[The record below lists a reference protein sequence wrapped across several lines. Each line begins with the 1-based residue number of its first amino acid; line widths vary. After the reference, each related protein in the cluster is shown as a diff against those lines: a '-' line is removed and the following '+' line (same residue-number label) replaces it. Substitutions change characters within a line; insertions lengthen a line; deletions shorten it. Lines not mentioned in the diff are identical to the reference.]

1 MSPERNCRKS
11 FLADDK
17 AIESLYN
24 DAYFNREDLEVKFI
38 KEKGPGILI
47 SIVVALAATM
57 LCKISIGSFSLEIVG
72 APVFSILIGM
82 VITLIFPSL
91 AANKYMAAGIK
102 FTSKKIL
109 QWAVVILGFTLNL
122 GTIVQVGG
130 RSLPVIIS
138 TICVS
143 LLVAFIMMKIL
154 KVDHKTACLIGV
166 GSSICGGS
174 AIAATAPVIDADD
187 ETVARSISV
196 IFLFNVLAA
205 LIFPYFGQAIGLG
218 SEGFAI
224 FAGTAV
230 NDTSSVTAAAS
241 TAETLYGVDGILSA
255 AVTVKLTRTLA
266 IIPITLILA
275 LVRTRRAKKR
285 GGEKSSVSIKQ
296 IFPFFIIYFV
306 LASVITTV
314 IGLLPENAFT
324 VFYNG
329 SFVSAMKWLAKFFIA
344 MAMCAIGLNTNIVD
358 LVKKGGKPILIGFC
372 CWVFI
377 TATSLLVQLLTGTF
391 FTSI

>member
-1 MSPERNCRKS
+1 MT
-11 FLADDK
+11 FA
-17 AIESLYN
+17 
-24 DAYFNREDLEVKFI
+24 
-38 KEKGPGILI
+38 KEKGPGIVLCM
-47 SIVVALAATM
+47 VVAYAATL
-57 LCKISIGSFSLEIVG
+57 LCNLSIGGFSLEIVG

-82 VITLIFPSL
+82 IITLVAP
-91 AANKYMAAGIK
+91 AVAEHQTMAAGIK

-109 QWAVVILGFTLNL
+109 QWAVIILGFTLNL
-122 GTIVQVGG
+122 GTIVQVGSK
-130 RSLPVIIS
+130 SLPVIIS

-143 LLVAFIMMKIL
+143 LLVAYLMMKLL

-275 LVRTRRAKKR
+275 FVRTQRAKKR
-285 GGEKSSVSIKQ
+285 GGGKSSVSMKDV
-296 IFPFFIIYFV
+296 FPFFILFFV

-314 IGLLPENAFT
+314 VGMLPDNVFT
-324 VFYNG
+324 VFYTDT
-329 SFVSAMKWLAKFFIA
+329 FVAAMKWLAKFFIA

-358 LVKKGGKPILIGFC
+358 LVKKGGKPILIGFT
-372 CWVFI
+372 CWVCI
-377 TATSLLVQLLTGTF
+377 TATSLLVQTLTGTF
-391 FTSI
+391 ATNII